1 MGRPL
6 SEATKEKIRQAKLG
20 KKLSPETRAKMS
32 EAHKGK
38 TNPHGPTFSGQ
49 KHTAETRALISQSL
63 TGRVVSEDTKTKMS
77 AARAGVAKSAET
89 RHRMS
94 LHRQDTDHPANKARS
109 EGISKSNA
117 ERSLEGADFHVK
129 GHHVSCKATHSP
141 VAYRSVS
148 IELRLMEQLDADPT
162 VVQWES
168 PVVVP
173 FRDSRGVLRYTL
185 PDFLVTYEDGSQ
197 RVIEGKGPHL
207 MPRYLKSEK
216 FQAVRTWCAQH
227 GLRFWVVTTGP
238 HPDYT
243 HHWQE
248 IL

>member
-6 SEATKEKIRQAKLG
+6 SEATKEKIRQSKLG
-20 KKLSPETRAKMS
+20 KKLSPETCAKMS

-38 TNPHGPTFSGQ
+38 TNPHGPTFSGRQ
-49 KHTAETRALISQSL
+49 HSAETKAKMSQSL
-63 TGRVVSEDTKTKMS
+63 KGHAVSEDTRAKMS
-77 AARAGVAKSAET
+77 AARTRVAKSAET

-94 LHRQDTDHPANKARS
+94 LHRQDAEHPANKARS
-109 EGISKSNA
+109 EGTSRSNA

-129 GHHVSCKATHSP
+129 GHHVSCKATRSP

-162 VVQWES
+162 VIQWES

-173 FRDSRGVLRYTL
+173 FHDSKGVLRYTL

-207 MPRYLKSEK
+207 LSRYLKSEK
-216 FQAVRTWCAQH
+216 FQAVRAWCALH
-227 GLRFWVVTTGP
+227 GFRFWVVTTGP
-238 HPDYT
+238 HPDYI

-248 IL
+248 VL